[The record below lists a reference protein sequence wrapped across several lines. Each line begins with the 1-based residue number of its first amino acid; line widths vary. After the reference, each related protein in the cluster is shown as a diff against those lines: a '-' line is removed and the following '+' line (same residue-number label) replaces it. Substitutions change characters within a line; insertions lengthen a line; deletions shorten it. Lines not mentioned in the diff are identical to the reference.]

1 MKPAPFGAP
10 PAASANPLPA
20 AAHPRLDAMRPRPND
35 PLGTGSGAALGS
47 FLLKTWAILGI
58 ELRKLRHDPFDL
70 VTRAVQPIL
79 WLTVFGQVFGRLR
92 AQAVGATQ
100 TDYLDYL
107 TPGILAQ
114 SVIYIAIFQGIAV
127 IWERDQGT
135 LQKFLVSPLP
145 RAALVLGKGLA
156 AGVRGLTQAVTI
168 SILALLLGVHLRLE
182 PLALLGVAALVFLGA
197 NFFATLS
204 LVIAALVRSRERVQG
219 MGQLITMPLF
229 FASNA
234 LYPIALM
241 PGWVAVVARLNPL
254 SYMVDGLRTLMV
266 VGNPE
271 TLGLPL
277 DFAVLLVA
285 NLAIVGLAAR
295 LYPRLVR

>member
-1 MKPAPFGAP
+1 MKPALFAAP
-10 PAASANPLPA
+10 PAASA
-20 AAHPRLDAMRPRPND
+20 D
-35 PLGTGSGAALGS
+35 PGAARPAPAPAGPLAAPIA
-47 FLLKTWAILGI
+47 FVVKTGAITAMEI
-58 ELRKLRHDPFDL
+58 RKLQHDPFDL
-70 VTRAVQPIL
+70 VTRAVQPVL

-92 AQAVGATQ
+92 ALPAGLGP
-100 TDYLDYL
+100 YLDFL
-107 TPGILAQ
+107 APGVLAQ

-135 LQKFLVSPLP
+135 LQKFLVSPTP

-156 AGVRGLTQAVTI
+156 AGVRGTTQAVTI
-168 SILALLLGVHLRLE
+168 FVLALIMGVNVRWD
-182 PLALLGVAALVFLGA
+182 PLALLGILGLVLLGG

-241 PGWVAVVARLNPL
+241 PGWVAVLAHCNPL

-266 VGNPE
+266 VSGTS

-277 DFAVLLVA
+277 DFGVLLLA
-285 NLAIVGLAAR
+285 NAAIVALAAY
-295 LYPRLVR
+295 LYPNVVR

>member
-1 MKPAPFGAP
+1 VKPALSGAP
-10 PAASANPLPA
+10 PAVSASPA
-20 AAHPRLDAMRPRPND
+20 RHPIVMPTGPGRRL
-35 PLGTGSGAALGS
+35 GQ
-47 FLLKTWAILGI
+47 FLAKTWAVTDM
-58 ELRKLRHDPFDL
+58 EVHKLLHDPFDL

-92 AQAVGATQ
+92 ALPAGQGS
-100 TDYLDYL
+100 YLDFL

-135 LQKFLVSPLP
+135 LQKFLVSPMP
-145 RAALVLGKGLA
+145 RGALVLGKGLA
-156 AGVRGLTQAVTI
+156 SGVRGLTQAVTI
-168 SILALLLGVHLRLE
+168 AVLALIMGVHLRLD
-182 PLALLGVAALVFLGA
+182 PLALLGVAALVMLGG

-241 PGWVAVVARLNPL
+241 PGWVAVIAHLNPL
-254 SYMVDGLRTLMV
+254 SYMVDGLRELMIAGV
-266 VGNPE
+266 PAG
-271 TLGLPL
+271 LGLPL
-277 DFAVLLVA
+277 DFGVLGVA
-285 NLAIVGLAAR
+285 NILIVMLAAR
-295 LYPRLVR
+295 LYPNLVR

>member
-1 MKPAPFGAP
+1 VKPAPFGAP
-10 PAASANPLPA
+10 PAVSASPPRTETL
-20 AAHPRLDAMRPRPND
+20 PRLAALRPRPGD
-35 PLGTGSGAALGS
+35 PLTTGPSAALGS

-92 AQAVGATQ
+92 AQAAGASQ
-100 TDYLDYL
+100 ANYLDYL

-168 SILALLLGVHLRLE
+168 SILALLLGVHLRLD

-241 PGWVAVVARLNPL
+241 PGWVAVVAQLNPL

-271 TLGLPL
+271 ALGLPL
-277 DFAVLLVA
+277 DFAVLLVV
-285 NLAIVGLAAR
+285 NCAIVWLAAR
-295 LYPRLVR
+295 IYPRLVR

>member
-1 MKPAPFGAP
+1 VKPALYDAQ
-10 PAASANPLPA
+10 PAASAESGPA
-20 AAHPRLDAMRPRPND
+20 RTARPAPAT
-35 PLGTGSGAALGS
+35 PWAALLS
-47 FLLKTWAILGI
+47 FLVKTWAITDL
-58 ELRKLRHDPFDL
+58 EVRKLRHDPFDL

-79 WLTVFGQVFGRLR
+79 WLTVFGGVFGRLR
-92 AQAVGATQ
+92 ALPAGQGS
-100 TDYLDYL
+100 YLDFL
-107 TPGILAQ
+107 APGILAQ

-156 AGVRGLTQAVTI
+156 AGVRGATQALTI
-168 SILALLLGVHLRLE
+168 FILALIMGVHVSLAPLGVGGV
-182 PLALLGVAALVFLGA
+182 LLLVFLGA
-197 NFFATLS
+197 NFFSTLS

-234 LYPIALM
+234 LYPISLM
-241 PGWVAVVARLNPL
+241 PGWVAVIAHLNPL

-266 VGNPE
+266 VGGAS

-277 DFAVLLVA
+277 DFGVLLVA
-285 NLAIVGLAAR
+285 NMLIVSLAAR
-295 LYPRLVR
+295 LYPNLVR

>member
-1 MKPAPFGAP
+1 VKPVLYDAQ
-10 PAASANPLPA
+10 PAASAESGRARAAQSVPA
-20 AAHPRLDAMRPRPND
+20 GPW
-35 PLGTGSGAALGS
+35 AALLS
-47 FLLKTWAILGI
+47 FLVKTWAITDL
-58 ELRKLRHDPFDL
+58 EVRKLRHDPFDL

-79 WLTVFGQVFGRLR
+79 WLTIFGGVFGRLR
-92 AQAVGATQ
+92 ALPAGQGS
-100 TDYLDYL
+100 YLDFL
-107 TPGILAQ
+107 APGILAQ

-156 AGVRGLTQAVTI
+156 AGVRGATQALTI
-168 SILALLLGVHLRLE
+168 FILSLIMGVHLSLA
-182 PLALLGVAALVFLGA
+182 PLGILGVLLLVFLGA
-197 NFFATLS
+197 NFFSTLS

-234 LYPIALM
+234 LYPISLM
-241 PGWVAVVARLNPL
+241 PGWVAVIAHLNPL

-266 VGNPE
+266 VGGE
-271 TLGLPL
+271 STLGLPL
-277 DFAVLLVA
+277 DFGVLLIA
-285 NLAIVGLAAR
+285 NVLIVLLAAR
-295 LYPRLVR
+295 LYPNLVR

>member
-1 MKPAPFGAP
+1 VKPALYDAQ
-10 PAASANPLPA
+10 PAASAESGPVRAIPPA
-20 AAHPRLDAMRPRPND
+20 TANLW
-35 PLGTGSGAALGS
+35 AALLS
-47 FLLKTWAILGI
+47 FLVKTWAITDV
-58 ELRKLRHDPFDL
+58 EVRKLRHDPFDL

-79 WLTVFGQVFGRLR
+79 WLTIFGGVFGRLR
-92 AQAVGATQ
+92 ALPAGQGS
-100 TDYLDYL
+100 YLDFL
-107 TPGILAQ
+107 APGILAQ

-156 AGVRGLTQAVTI
+156 AGVRGATQALTI
-168 SILALLLGVHLRLE
+168 FILALIMGVSLSLAPLGILGV
-182 PLALLGVAALVFLGA
+182 LLLVFLGA
-197 NFFATLS
+197 NFFSTLS

-234 LYPIALM
+234 LYPISLM
-241 PGWVAVVARLNPL
+241 PGWVAVIAHLNPL
-254 SYMVDGLRTLMV
+254 SYMVDGLRALMIQ
-266 VGNPE
+266 GGAS

-277 DFAVLLVA
+277 DFGVLLLA
-285 NLAIVGLAAR
+285 NLLIVLLAAR
-295 LYPRLVR
+295 LYPNLVR